1 MRNGK
6 PKENVRRTAVL
17 LLLWVATAGGCGS
30 FEVKPWV
37 SPYER
42 NKLADPIMSFSRA
55 AVAESYINHVYQAR
69 EGARGAEGGSGGG
82 CGCN

>member
-1 MRNGK
+1 MG
-6 PKENVRRTAVL
+6 VRILRAVL
-17 LLLWVATAGGCGS
+17 LLGALGGAAGCSS
-30 FEVKPWV
+30 FEIKPWV

-42 NKLADPIMSFSRA
+42 NNLADPIMSFNRDPVSQA
-55 AVAESYINHVYQAR
+55 YLHHVYQAR